1 MGHTARKSI
10 FAQPHASPCQKN
22 SKLMTNNKLFRVFT
36 DIISILDHDAG
47 RQNASVPRSAS
58 TLYLLAMTNVSPG
71 LAVENDAVLTIP
83 CPVLP

>member
-1 MGHTARKSI
+1 MI
-10 FAQPHASPCQKN
+10 
-22 SKLMTNNKLFRVFT
+22 NNKLFRVFT
-36 DIISILDHDAG
+36 DIISILDHDAD

-58 TLYLLAMTNVSPG
+58 TLYLLAMTNVSSG